1 MPVLVTILILSLVGG
16 ITGTP
21 LNQVSE
27 GSGYLNENEWWPEFM
42 DDDDYEDR
50 IDGSG
55 DDEGEIEV
63 SDMPNIIVNPDHVYN
78 HTEEINQEEKD
89 EDFFI
94 LSEDSDTT
102 HEDDAYTAT
111 ENTVTNETNKNPLVD
126 NKTEN
131 TTSISD
137 TTYTFATT
145 DTALITS
152 INVTTH
158 KDFTTNSNVTTNTDV
173 ITDSNVTT
181 KTAYTNIGAVT
192 TKTTFTTSAAIFQ
205 QDIFYSLGNN
215 ICTFGLYLLSVQS
228 VMNV

>member
-1 MPVLVTILILSLVGG
+1 MGSNSNQYAVVMPVLVTILILSLVGR

-145 DTALITS
+145 DT
-152 INVTTH
+152 
-158 KDFTTNSNVTTNTDV
+158 DV